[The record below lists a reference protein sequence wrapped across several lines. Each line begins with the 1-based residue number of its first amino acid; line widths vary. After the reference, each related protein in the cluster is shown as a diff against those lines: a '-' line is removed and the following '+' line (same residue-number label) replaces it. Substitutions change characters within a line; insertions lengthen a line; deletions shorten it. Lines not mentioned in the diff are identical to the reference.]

1 MSSCVR
7 IRDLRFR
14 WPGAADLLLDIPQL
28 DITAGERVMLRGPS
42 GSGKS
47 TLLSLLAGIHAPQ
60 HGSIELLQQNLAAL
74 SARQRDKLR
83 ANDIGF
89 VFQQFN
95 LLPYL
100 CALDNVLLGSQF
112 SRQRRQRIAD
122 SGETLTGAAERLLT
136 ELGIVAAIQQQPA
149 HTLSVGQ
156 QQRVAVA
163 RALLGKPALI
173 IADEPTSAL
182 DAERRDE
189 FLQLLFKECEQQ
201 QTALLFVTHD
211 ASLASHFSRHLEL
224 AEINNAH
231 ANHTG
236 ASSHV

>member
-1 MSSCVR
+1 MSTCVS
-7 IRDLRFR
+7 IRDLRFS
-14 WPGAADLLLDIPQL
+14 WPGAKAPLLDIPKL
-28 DITAGERVMLRGPS
+28 DIAANARVMLRGAS

-47 TLLSLLAGIHAPQ
+47 TLLSLLAGIHKPQ
-60 HGSIELLQQNLAAL
+60 QGHIEILQQDLAQL

-89 VFQQFN
+89 IFQQFN

-100 CALDNVLLGSQF
+100 SALENVRLGAQF
-112 SRQRRQRIAD
+112 SALRRQRVLQ
-122 SGETLTGAAERLLT
+122 SGESVDAASARLLN
-136 ELGIVAAIQQQPA
+136 ELGIDAHLQQQPA
-149 HTLSVGQ
+149 HSLSVGQ

-182 DAERRDE
+182 DAERRDD
-189 FLQLLFKECEQQ
+189 FLKLLFNECEQQ

-211 ASLASHFSRHLEL
+211 ASLATHFERHLEL
-224 AEINNAH
+224 AEINQAGSHSNA
-231 ANHTG
+231 
-236 ASSHV
+236 

>member
-7 IRDLRFR
+7 IRDLRFS
-14 WPGAADLLLDIPQL
+14 WPGASQPLLDIPQL
-28 DITAGERVMLRGPS
+28 DIAAGERVMLRGPS

-47 TLLSLLAGIHAPQ
+47 TLLSLLAGIHPPQ
-60 HGSIELLQQNLAAL
+60 QGSIALLKQDLATL
-74 SARQRDKLR
+74 PARQRDQLR

-100 CALDNVLLGSQF
+100 SALDNVMLGSQF
-112 SRQRRQRIAD
+112 SRLRRKRIAA
-122 SGETLTGAAERLLT
+122 SGETIVTAATRLLT
-136 ELGIVAAIQQQPA
+136 ELGISTDIQKQPA

-189 FLQLLFKECEQQ
+189 FLRLLFQECEQQ
-201 QTALLFVTHD
+201 HTALLFVTHD

-224 AEINNAH
+224 ADINKANA
-231 ANHTG
+231 G
-236 ASSHV
+236 ATNDV